1 MAHKKAAL
9 KSIRRSK
16 KRVIANLRME
26 RRLERLEKEIRAATV
41 AGETAKARELMP
53 QLQKVID
60 KGSKRN
66 LIKKNT
72 ASRKKSRLEKAIR
85 KVEKK

>member
-9 KSIRRSK
+9 KAIRQTK
-16 KRVIANLRME
+16 KRVVLNLRMD
-26 RRLERLEKEIRAATV
+26 RRLERLEKEIRTATA

-60 KGSKRN
+60 KGSKRH

>member
-26 RRLERLEKEIRAATV
+26 RRLERLEKETRAAM
-41 AGETAKARELMP
+41 ASGDTAKARELMP
-53 QLQKVID
+53 QLQKAVD